1 MQLHESGKESK
12 TNKIILGVI
21 KMNGK
26 VIIHESVILNL
37 EFEYAKELLR
47 ALSVV
52 LVEDEHLDFLSV
64 SNYDTV
70 SKLVSSLETN
80 IRTMKGLSK

>member
-1 MQLHESGKESK
+1 
-12 TNKIILGVI
+12 
-21 KMNGK
+21 MNGK
-26 VIIHESVILNL
+26 LIVPDSVILNL
-37 EFEYAKELLR
+37 EFEYSKELLR

-70 SKLVSSLETN
+70 SKLVSSLEAN
-80 IRTMKGLSK
+80 IRTMEGVVKEMVGESDVTN